1 MSLEFEA
8 RLLKLTSERRK
19 ILADAEALLAIER
32 RKLDVERY
40 FDIDNL
46 YTPEIRSEAST
57 TLSTYRKQLLVE
69 KSFYAEFHSSFVADV
84 MALTDELSESDRVK
98 VLSRCIPG
106 LEANNSL
113 RMEINL
119 EKGHAASKLENLINL
134 LDRNRVSVK
143 NSEAQIELHSESAL
157 IELQRLTSEL
167 DHHLENQHGLAM
179 QQRKRG
185 VDGQRFLERLF
196 NLFKNA

>member
-1 MSLEFEA
+1 
-8 RLLKLTSERRK
+8 
-19 ILADAEALLAIER
+19 
-32 RKLDVERY
+32 
-40 FDIDNL
+40 
-46 YTPEIRSEAST
+46 
-57 TLSTYRKQLLVE
+57 
-69 KSFYAEFHSSFVADV
+69 
-84 MALTDELSESDRVK
+84 MALTDELSESDRAK

-106 LEANNSL
+106 LEENNAL

-119 EKGHAASKLENLINL
+119 EKGHAASKLENLIDL

-143 NSEAQIELHSESAL
+143 NSEAQIELHSESDF

-167 DHHLENQHGLAM
+167 DYHLENQHSLAM